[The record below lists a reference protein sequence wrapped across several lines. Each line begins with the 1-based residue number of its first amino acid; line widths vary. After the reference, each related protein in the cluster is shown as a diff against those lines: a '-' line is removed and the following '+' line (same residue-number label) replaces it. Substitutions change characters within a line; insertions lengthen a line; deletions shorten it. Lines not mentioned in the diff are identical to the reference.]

1 MTWKTR
7 GHTKKEAW
15 RMACKEVL
23 RVFEEMQ
30 SARCVA
36 RDSRDGDDT
45 DYTTATMIFA
55 TLKCHG
61 VMTEYVQAHFL
72 EHPSISAVLARHLA
86 DNYTKPDDNQGKKL
100 ATLQGLVEKLTQR
113 CNKIECNVVLKQ
125 DKK

>member
-1 MTWKTR
+1 
-7 GHTKKEAW
+7 
-15 RMACKEVL
+15 MACKEVL

-36 RDSRDGDDT
+36 RDCRDGDDT

-55 TLKCHG
+55 TLKCHA
-61 VMTEYVQAHFL
+61 VMNEYVQAHFL

-86 DNYTKPDDNQGKKL
+86 DNYTKPDDNQGAKL
-100 ATLQGLVEKLTQR
+100 VSLQGLVEKLTQR
-113 CNKIECNVVLKQ
+113 CNKIECNVALKQ